1 MKTIEL
7 SLSPKYV
14 SGWGVEEAVREILQN
29 AIDQKADGAEV
40 SVSYDRETLSIL
52 TDGARLKTST
62 LLLGESGKD
71 DERYIGKYGEG
82 YKLALLVLTRERKPV
97 KVVTDAETWTP
108 EFRLSETFG
117 EESLQID
124 VEETG
129 VPGGEFTEFRIGGI
143 SPAMMRSFGDR
154 FIALERF
161 MGRDIGAKRES
172 EYGTIMLESRYKGK
186 FYVGGLFVQED
197 TGFAYGYDFLPEH
210 VSLDRD
216 RKAINHYE
224 LKELTARALTSCGD
238 VSLLVN
244 SFDEKHLDVSDASAV
259 LDEIDEDQC
268 EGFKRY
274 YFEKNGLG
282 EGTFVGTKGMWQAL
296 GSDAKASEFHEEN
309 KIVSKI
315 IAIADDALDEFE
327 GLEAKVSSNA
337 SREAAVNAFGKSDYK
352 KILVWLKGQP
362 RLSKRARAELREI
375 IDNSSGLRFLGM
387 HLIQDE
393 IDELLEKEGEDA

>member
-1 MKTIEL
+1 M
-7 SLSPKYV
+7 
-14 SGWGVEEAVREILQN
+14 
-29 AIDQKADGAEV
+29 
-40 SVSYDRETLSIL
+40 
-52 TDGARLKTST
+52 
-62 LLLGESGKD
+62 
-71 DERYIGKYGEG
+71 
-82 YKLALLVLTRERKPV
+82 YKR
-97 KVVTDAETWTP
+97 
-108 EFRLSETFG
+108 
-117 EESLQID
+117 Q
-124 VEETG
+124 
-129 VPGGEFTEFRIGGI
+129 
-143 SPAMMRSFGDR
+143 
-154 FIALERF
+154 
-161 MGRDIGAKRES
+161 
-172 EYGTIMLESRYKGK
+172 
-186 FYVGGLFVQED
+186 
-197 TGFAYGYDFLPEH
+197 
-210 VSLDRD
+210 
-216 RKAINHYE
+216 
-224 LKELTARALTSCGD
+224 
-238 VSLLVN
+238 
-244 SFDEKHLDVSDASAV
+244 
-259 LDEIDEDQC
+259 
-268 EGFKRY
+268 GFKRY